1 MKFQQEPEVIGGGL
15 PKANPA
21 IGALFCFFG
30 NAGHTGGAGRA
41 VRFRFV

>member
-1 MKFQQEPEVIGGGL
+1 MKHQQEQDVIGEGL

-21 IGALFCFFG
+21 IGALFSFFG

>member
-1 MKFQQEPEVIGGGL
+1 MRLRLEPKVIGGGL

-21 IGALFCFFG
+21 IGALFSFFG
-30 NAGHTGGAGRA
+30 NAGHTGGTGRA